1 VVNLADPD
9 LRTVHYWLQQISQ
22 VGRPNRVVVVGTH
35 GDLLGSAAEGEKRLN
50 EIHKQLLHRYSNLID
65 CHCIVS
71 LKSRQS
77 YATVREVVVE
87 EATAMAALNRELPCE
102 AALRARLA
110 ALRESEGV
118 RTIDWSRYA
127 ALAAELHITHE
138 ALIETTRS
146 LHCSGDLMW
155 FETPALRRM
164 VILDPQYVADALC
177 TVVTFRHSFV
187 RDGLMSDADLR
198 AALPPSLVAAE
209 VNDVIKLLEC
219 FDVVCQLANGRW
231 LVPCLLPSAPPQQ
244 VRAVTAASAAAATSG
259 AARRQWARVWRFSA
273 APAPWFVSRV
283 MSRAVHTADDVA
295 VLAMWASGAE
305 LECACGDSVVRL
317 SFAYDEAETGERA
330 ALTITLRA
338 TAVSP
343 SAAAAALS
351 STNRRSQVRSLSTPR
366 VTTAEMLLLRVTH
379 VVEQVIDQSNQA
391 RMTLHVAREV
401 VCNCAQCVLAA
412 TESAA
417 SAFLAVECEVA
428 VAEGARMTC
437 KKSGAVLE
445 MNTLVPEMA
454 LHNVFDELIDAS
466 ELEMRE
472 EIGRG
477 AFGVVHRGF
486 WTNRSVA
493 VKSLAMSDCADGG
506 GGAQWREFCN
516 EAHIL
521 STLIHP
527 CVVRLFAVVAHPAML
542 VVEFCKGGNLQ
553 QFVNERTPASV
564 SDALRCCIAYDVA
577 RALAYLHEQRPP
589 VLHRDLRSPNV
600 LLVASDEQVLNE
612 VLQRGGVVAK
622 LTDFGLAMHM
632 TSVARESLETWAWMA
647 PETRGPLAIYTDRA
661 DMFSYAMVVYHL
673 VTHELP
679 FSDVLEVR
687 EAWRVER
694 DVSDNDRRPT
704 LDNNSVLT
712 VFSTLIRVCWD
723 ADPAKRPSAQMV
735 ATMLAPNGTRND
747 AVRALTERRGG
758 SRRRREQAKQVTASP
773 PSRKAKLHNS

>member
-1 VVNLADPD
+1 
-9 LRTVHYWLQQISQ
+9 
-22 VGRPNRVVVVGTH
+22 
-35 GDLLGSAAEGEKRLN
+35 
-50 EIHKQLLHRYSNLID
+50 
-65 CHCIVS
+65 
-71 LKSRQS
+71 
-77 YATVREVVVE
+77 VE
-87 EATAMAALNRELPCE
+87 EATAMAALSRELPCE

-110 ALRESEGV
+110 TLRESEGV

-127 ALAAELHITHE
+127 SVAAELHITHE
-138 ALIETTRS
+138 ALLETTRS
-146 LHCSGDLMW
+146 LHCAGDLMW

-187 RDGLMSDADLR
+187 HDGMVSDADLR

-219 FDVVCQLANGRW
+219 FDVVCQLAGGRW
-231 LVPCLLPSAPPQQ
+231 LVPCRLPTAPPQQ
-244 VRAVTAASAAAATSG
+244 QGAATAATAAALVAGT
-259 AARRQWARVWRFSA
+259 ARRQWVRVWRFTS

-283 MSRAVHTADDVA
+283 MSRAVHTGDGAT
-295 VLAMWASGAE
+295 VLAMWATGSELEFQCSSSGA
-305 LECACGDSVVRL
+305 AGASDSIVRM
-317 SFAYDEAETGERA
+317 SFAYEEAATGERA
-330 ALTITLRA
+330 ALTITVRVTPDSSLQ
-338 TAVSP
+338 P
-343 SAAAAALS
+343 SS
-351 STNRRSQVRSLSTPR
+351 SSDSSSSWGTSSNRRSQVRSLSTPR
-366 VTTAEMLLLRVTH
+366 VTTAEMLLLRVSH

-391 RMTLHVAREV
+391 RIALHVAREV
-401 VCNCAQCVLAA
+401 VCNCAQCALVA
-412 TESAA
+412 TQSAA
-417 SAFLAVECEVA
+417 SSFLAVECEVA

-437 KKSGAVLE
+437 KKSGTVLE
-445 MNTLVPEMA
+445 MSALVPEMA

-477 AFGVVHRGF
+477 AFGVVYRGI
-486 WTNRSVA
+486 WANRVVAIKTIATNDVETIASGG
-493 VKSLAMSDCADGG
+493 SGGG
-506 GGAQWREFCN
+506 GGAAWREFCN

-527 CVVRLFAVVAHPAML
+527 CVVRLFAVVAQPAKL

-553 QFVNERTPASV
+553 QFLNERPASAV
-564 SDALRCCIAYDVA
+564 SDSLRLAIAYDVA

-612 VLQRGGVVAK
+612 VMQRGGAVAK

-632 TSVARESLETWAWMA
+632 TAVARESLETWAWMA

-661 DMFSYAMVVYHL
+661 DMFSYAMVVYHM

-687 EAWRVER
+687 DAWRVER
-694 DVSDNDRRPT
+694 DVSENDRRP
-704 LDNNSVLT
+704 LLPDSAGVSQVLRG
-712 VFSTLIRVCWD
+712 LIRACWSAVPD
-723 ADPAKRPSAQMV
+723 QRPPAAAVVSALRGRVKTADSA
-735 ATMLAPNGTRND
+735 A
-747 AVRALTERRGG
+747 ALSKSGRF
-758 SRRRREQAKQVTASP
+758 QWTAS
-773 PSRKAKLHNS
+773 SNTQRKSLF